1 MDEHAAAERMVR
13 SYVRDAYSNVT
24 DLNHVSAMVHSLL
37 GEKFWQNLGRE
48 VTKIRT
54 EAVASCAQI
63 AHLIAA
69 CAKPVP
75 TGPVPDVVTGHIL
88 GCLSVAEHIEAYGRG
103 VRLHEACPGCDAT
116 WSLFPLGAVSG
127 PNAVEAESAGAKG
140 YPSRSAETVPVGTTI
155 GNPGEKGAE
164 PTERTFRG
172 EWKDIVIEI
181 DEVARMA
188 LEPVRTHLDG
198 AIDDW
203 RRRQTMP
210 IPLQNYTVI
219 EQWNTAEHYIEAL
232 QSVRRAIFGELKP

>member
-103 VRLHEACPGCDAT
+103 VRLHEACPGCDAI
-116 WSLFPLGAVSG
+116 WSQFPLGSVSG
-127 PNAVEAESAGAKG
+127 PDSAIQTPDPVSGRSPVAEI
-140 YPSRSAETVPVGTTI
+140 PGTNI
-155 GNPGEKGAE
+155 GHPAQAAE
-164 PTERTFRG
+164 PAERTFRG
-172 EWKDIVIEI
+172 EWKDIAVEI
-181 DEVARMA
+181 DEVARMERERCAKVADDESKTSYARDQEIAERIAAKIRA
-188 LEPVRTHLDG
+188 L
-198 AIDDW
+198 
-203 RRRQTMP
+203 
-210 IPLQNYTVI
+210 
-219 EQWNTAEHYIEAL
+219 
-232 QSVRRAIFGELKP
+232 K